1 MREMDRLPDVCSR
14 KLAHGGGTDCWQV
27 QKMDEEVRRRCS
39 TAVRRHHRLTALL
52 LAVGLL
58 CTQIVTSSST
68 PLDDSSSSEKIE
80 LTACQH
86 LRRAESRRAK
96 SLGDSLL
103 LAVQIPRC
111 TANGDFEAIQCSN
124 EVNGTEC
131 WCVDEYGVELAGSR
145 RGDANEVNCTDT
157 TIAEVTKCQAS
168 SCRMFCPAGFARD
181 LGSGCPVCKCRDPC
195 EGIECPR
202 GQQCEPLEVEC
213 KNEPCPPVPT
223 CRKARSLSDLC
234 PAGQPLA
241 ISGTARPFLCGND
254 PGKPS
259 CPPLYRCLVQSGNDY
274 GVCCPASLQFE
285 KPGTCPKPEEIM
297 STDST
302 GYLCGTPCGHDLECP
317 QMQKCCTSNGCGR
330 NCQQPHNVTVCHQAR
345 MLSELLSV
353 NEREGRGYVPQCDGP
368 GGSFSTRQCSRNGLV
383 CWCVDPKNGNKI
395 KGTMGAAQMV
405 KCDGVENM
413 IGRSGGRSVDG
424 SQGLCDH
431 NICAA
436 VCEYGFKSDHNGC
449 PTCECSEPCEGFLC
463 PSGSH
468 CEVAK
473 DPSCASFSGLCSSEP
488 VCKPDLVYS
497 NPCELGTP
505 LADNVTGELAYCHLD
520 HPRSREFQ
528 SRTFFND
535 ADDED
540 VSNGRKRSLSNTI
553 ICPETHECRKLHGES
568 GSVCCP
574 IESETVPTPEGRQQS
589 MCEYLRDFSDRME
602 GTVEGMELALPP
614 PSCSMDGAYEAVQ
627 CTVRKARVNRVE
639 QRRYLEQKNIRQ
651 MRKLLEEAK
660 RAKRDVSA
668 VTPTTQ
674 NLKLIKVD
682 DVYGSARTEAADSDA
697 AMMSYLRQRMLVSAE
712 TVDDLGVQGRSAK
725 IIDFNRLESKN
736 SNANLDKPEVKPSTL
751 LKKPMSSVVTAV
763 PEELIELDIE
773 ECWCVDNFG
782 TEIPKTRGM
791 NATKKSCEDL
801 RESLGCLDL
810 TCRMGCDYGF
820 ILDSD
825 TQCPSCECRDP
836 CDTVSCPEGQECRSV
851 EVSCEGE
858 YCPPVPACFPKKPGQ
873 CPFLVP
879 PGSENA
885 ESDSC
890 EYECR
895 TDSHCEGSKR
905 CCSNGCGTQCV
916 EPQLK
921 TACQHLQTIQLHQA
935 SELGVPPKQKYIA
948 QCDVDG
954 TFRTIQCGPGNAC
967 WCVDENGNEKSGT
980 RTIDAQP
987 NCEIYPKSECPLR
1000 KCPPCE
1006 YGHKIDANGCKTC
1019 ECRNPCQE
1027 ISCPRGEECQL
1038 IQVECISV
1046 PCPKMPICVPIR
1058 DSVCP
1063 EGLPLKS
1070 GGREIACGP
1079 QVDADLCPSTHTCQ
1093 LNPISN
1099 RGSCCAKT
1107 RDVCFESIESS
1118 CLASEIHLSDSND
1131 LDSTTKWRFSPR
1143 LNKCVPVNL
1152 PKASVCQS
1160 KNLFH
1165 SEQACHSVCPV
1176 LSQCERL
1183 RLKNAMAAKRAGQPS
1198 TWFQPRCDPE
1208 TGFWSPVQCLGS
1220 TGPSNGTTTQETPS
1234 LGVCWCADKKG
1245 APVKGSL
1252 TKGSEPKCSSRQAR
1266 RRLSAS
1272 GEESSDPVME
1282 ELIRQITFLVD
1293 ENNYIDEDVEPT
1305 VPSASAPNTLANFA
1319 PEPRVR
1325 NISPVAAVTEKII
1338 EMARTDDGSNFIED
1352 SGKKLSASTTRCQAL
1367 RLAASF
1373 PVACDENGAFE
1384 PTQCNGDTCWCV
1396 DAAGNQLPLSST
1408 FKRGFRNCLFTPI
1421 DAVEIELHLTNQH
1434 QRSLLNL
1441 YEVLRND
1448 LTGLIGSIFD
1458 NYRVHENLDGSVMLR
1473 FDLIEDNKV
1482 DDAFAIEEMVRDHA
1496 FVMYHGALIA
1506 DVTQS
1511 RFSHKISTNLP
1522 VPQQSSGIPENTFQ
1536 TIVFVLATAS
1546 AFLVSILVVFVMLK
1560 RGKNKMK
1567 HYSNG
1572 NRMMSIGA
1580 DKYLDY
1586 SSPIFVLSAN
1596 DKKSLPDQH
1605 RTSTV
1610 PPPPVTPGTN

>member
-1 MREMDRLPDVCSR
+1 MQIEYNASAGEVSYAQARIIPRETMGTIQGKAATGFVVIVVVCAQFCSIPPTSER
-14 KLAHGGGTDCWQV
+14 KT
-27 QKMDEEVRRRCS
+27 
-39 TAVRRHHRLTALL
+39 
-52 LAVGLL
+52 GLSCL
-58 CTQIVTSSST
+58 SCVENYQAKAS
-68 PLDDSSSSEKIE
+68 E

-96 SLGDSLL
+96 ALGDNLL
-103 LAVQIPRC
+103 HTVRIPRC
-111 TANGDFEAIQCSN
+111 TALGDFEPVQCSN
-124 EVNGTEC
+124 ELNGTEC
-131 WCVDEYGVELAGSR
+131 WCVDEYGVELADSR
-145 RGDANEVNCTDT
+145 RQDADEVNCT
-157 TIAEVTKCQAS
+157 TIRTKCQAS

-181 LGSGCPVCKCRDPC
+181 LRSGCPVCRCRDPC
-195 EGIECPR
+195 DGVQCPH
-202 GQQCEPLEVEC
+202 GQQCEPQEVSC

-223 CRKARSLSDLC
+223 CRKARSLADLC
-234 PAGQPLA
+234 PAGLPLA
-241 ISGTARPFLCGND
+241 ISGTPRPFLCGND

-259 CPPLYRCLVQSGNDY
+259 CPPMYRCLVQSGNDY
-274 GVCCPASLQFE
+274 GVCCPSSMHLE
-285 KPGTCPKPEEIM
+285 KPGSCPKPDEII

-302 GYLCGTPCGHDLECP
+302 GFLCGTPCGHDLECP

-368 GGSFSTRQCSRNGLV
+368 GGSFSSRQCSRNGLV
-383 CWCVDPKNGNKI
+383 CWCVDPKTGNKI

-405 KCDGVENM
+405 NCDGVENM

-436 VCEYGFKSDHNGC
+436 VCEYGFKNDHNGC
-449 PTCECSEPCEGFLC
+449 PTCECSEPCEGFVC

-473 DPSCASFSGLCSSEP
+473 DPKCASFSGLCSSEP
-488 VCKPDLVYS
+488 ICKLDLVYS

-505 LADNVTGELAYCHLD
+505 LADNATDELLYCHLD
-520 HPRSREFQ
+520 RPKSREYQ
-528 SRTFFND
+528 SRSFF
-535 ADDED
+535 DDED
-540 VSNGRKRSLSNTI
+540 EDTLGRKRSLSNTI
-553 ICPETHECRKLHGES
+553 VCPETHVCVKLHGEKKN
-568 GSVCCP
+568 VCCP
-574 IESETVPTPEGRQQS
+574 VEDETDATPEARQQS

-602 GTVEGMELALPP
+602 GTVEGMQLALPP
-614 PSCSMDGAYEAVQ
+614 PSCGIDGGYEAMQ
-627 CTVRKARVNRVE
+627 CTTKKLRVNRSE
-639 QRRYLEQKNIRQ
+639 QRRYLEQNNIRQ

-660 RAKRDVSA
+660 RAKRDTTVSVPA
-668 VTPTTQ
+668 Q
-674 NLKLIKVD
+674 GHNLKLVKVD
-682 DVYGSARTEAADSDA
+682 DTYENNNRVQSGDNGSDA
-697 AMMSYLRQRMLVSAE
+697 LMSYLRQRMLVSVE
-712 TVDDLGVQGRSAK
+712 SVGDFGVQGRSAK
-725 IIDFNRLESKN
+725 IIDFNRLDSKH
-736 SNANLDKPEVKPSTL
+736 SNNLDSIDVKPSAA
-751 LKKPMSSVVTAV
+751 LKKPLAIEDDLT
-763 PEELIELDIE
+763 EIELE

-782 TEIPKTRGM
+782 TEIPRTRGM
-791 NATKKSCEDL
+791 NATRKSCQDL

-820 ILDSD
+820 LLDPE

-836 CDTVSCPEGQECRSV
+836 CDSVACPDGQECRSV

-879 PGSENA
+879 PGSENS

-895 TDSHCEGSKR
+895 TDAHCDGSKR

-935 SELGVPPKQKYIA
+935 SELGVPPKQKYIT
-948 QCDVDG
+948 QCDADG
-954 TFRTIQCGPGNAC
+954 SFRTIQCGPGNVC
-967 WCVDENGNEKSGT
+967 WCVDEYGNEKSGT
-980 RTIDAQP
+980 RTSNGEP
-987 NCEIYPKSECPLR
+987 NCAIYPKIECPLR
-1000 KCPPCE
+1000 KCSPCE
-1006 YGHKIDANGCKTC
+1006 YGYKIDADGCKTC
-1019 ECRNPCQE
+1019 ECRDPCSE

-1070 GGREIACGP
+1070 GGREIVCGP
-1079 QVDADLCPSTHTCQ
+1079 QAEAESCPSTHICQ
-1093 LNPISN
+1093 LNPISK

-1118 CLASEIHLSDSND
+1118 CLASEAHLSSNSND
-1131 LDSTTKWRFSPR
+1131 LETTTTTKWRFSPR

-1152 PKASVCQS
+1152 PMVGVCPS

-1165 SEQACHSVCPV
+1165 SEQACNGVCPV

-1220 TGPSNGTTTQETPS
+1220 MSSSNATTTQETPS

-1266 RRLSAS
+1266 KRLPNSS
-1272 GEESSDPVME
+1272 GEVSSDPVME

-1293 ENNYIDEDVEPT
+1293 ENNYIDEDLEPT
-1305 VPSASAPNTLANFA
+1305 VPSGSGSAAAAANYA
-1319 PEPRVR
+1319 PEPRYIGS
-1325 NISPVAAVTEKII
+1325 ISAVTEKII
-1338 EMARTDDGSNFIED
+1338 EMARIDDGSNFID
-1352 SGKKLSASTTRCQAL
+1352 DTGKKLSASTTRCQAL
-1367 RLAASF
+1367 QLAASF
-1373 PVACDENGAFE
+1373 PVACDENGSFE
-1384 PTQCNGDTCWCV
+1384 STQCNGDTCWCV

-1408 FKRGFRNCLFTPI
+1408 FKRATRTCLFTPI
-1421 DAVEIELHLTNQH
+1421 DAVEIELHLNNPH
-1434 QRSLLNL
+1434 HRVLLNL

-1448 LTGLIGSIFD
+1448 LTALIGSIFD
-1458 NYRVHENLDGSVMLR
+1458 NYRVHENTDGSVMLR
-1473 FDLIEDNKV
+1473 FDLIEHNKV
-1482 DDAFAIEEMVRDHA
+1482 DDAFAIEEMVRNHE
-1496 FVMYHGALIA
+1496 FIVYHGSLIA

-1511 RFSHKISTNLP
+1511 RFSHEVSTNLP

-1567 HYSNG
+1567 HYSNS

-1596 DKKSLPDQH
+1596 DTKSLPDH
-1605 RTSTV
+1605 YRSTTAAATVATVTTSSTDKS
-1610 PPPPVTPGTN
+1610 TSE

>member
-1 MREMDRLPDVCSR
+1 MREMERLPDECSR
-14 KLAHGGGTDCWQV
+14 KLGHNGLLVDCGGDC
-27 QKMDEEVRRRCS
+27 RRQRTIRRDAWPLGS
-39 TAVRRHHRLTALL
+39 TTVLL
-52 LAVGLL
+52 LVAGLL
-58 CTQIVTSSST
+58 WAQIFTSSST
-68 PLDDSSSSEKIE
+68 PLDDSSSSSEIIE

-96 SLGDSLL
+96 SLGDNLL
-103 LAVQIPRC
+103 QSVRIPRC
-111 TANGDFEAIQCSN
+111 TAMGDFEPVQCSN
-124 EVNGTEC
+124 ELNGTEC

-145 RGDANEVNCTDT
+145 RTNGDDVNCTSIET
-157 TIAEVTKCQAS
+157 SCQAS

-181 LGSGCPVCKCRDPC
+181 LSSGCPICKCRDPC
-195 EGIECPR
+195 EGVQCPR
-202 GQQCEPLEVEC
+202 GQQCEPQEVNC

-285 KPGTCPKPEEIM
+285 KPGTCPKPDEIK

-330 NCQQPHNVTVCHQAR
+330 NCQQPHNVTTCHQAR
-345 MLSELLSV
+345 MLSELLSI

-368 GGSFSTRQCSRNGLV
+368 GGSFSMRQCSRNGLV
-383 CWCVDPKNGNKI
+383 CWCVDPKSGNKI
-395 KGTMGAAQMV
+395 KGTMGAALMV
-405 KCDGVENM
+405 NCDGVENM

-424 SQGLCDH
+424 ASQALCDH

-436 VCEYGFKSDHNGC
+436 VCEYGFKNDHNGC

-473 DPSCASFSGLCSSEP
+473 DPKCASFSGLCSSEP
-488 VCKPDLVYS
+488 ICKPDLVYS
-497 NPCELGTP
+497 NPCEMGTP
-505 LADNVTGELAYCHLD
+505 LADNATGELLYCHQD
-520 HPRSREFQ
+520 RPKSREYQ
-528 SRTFFND
+528 SRTFFDD
-535 ADDED
+535 AEED
-540 VSNGRKRSLSNTI
+540 MLGRKRSLSNTI
-553 ICPETHECRKLHGES
+553 NCPETHECMKLHGES

-574 IESETVPTPEGRQQS
+574 VENETVPTPEGRQQS

-614 PSCSMDGAYEAVQ
+614 PSCSMDGGYEAVQ
-627 CTVRKARVNRVE
+627 CTRKKVRVNRVE
-639 QRRYLEQKNIRQ
+639 QRRYLEQNNIRQ
-651 MRKLLEEAK
+651 MRKLLEDAK
-660 RAKRDVSA
+660 RVKRDTVIP
-668 VTPTTQ
+668 TPGQ
-674 NLKLIKVD
+674 NLKLVKVD
-682 DVYGSARTEAADSDA
+682 DVYGSTRLQASDENASDA
-697 AMMSYLRQRMLVSAE
+697 VMSYLRQRMLIPE
-712 TVDDLGVQGRSAK
+712 EDLGVQGRSAK
-725 IIDFNRLESKN
+725 IIDYNRVDSKN
-736 SNANLDKPEVKPSTL
+736 SNVNVDKPEIKPSTL
-751 LKKPMSSVVTAV
+751 LKKPSPV
-763 PEELIELDIE
+763 EDDLIEIDVE

-782 TEIPKTRGM
+782 TEIPRTRGM

-820 ILDSD
+820 LLDSD

-836 CDTVSCPEGQECRSV
+836 CDSVPCPEGQECRSV

-885 ESDSC
+885 DSGSC

-895 TDSHCEGSKR
+895 TDAHCEASKR

-935 SELGVPPKQKYIA
+935 SELGVPPKQKYIS
-948 QCDVDG
+948 QCDIDG
-954 TFRTIQCGPGNAC
+954 SYRTIQCGPGNVC
-967 WCVDENGNEKSGT
+967 WCVDEYGNEKSGT
-980 RTIDAQP
+980 RSTNAEP
-987 NCEIYPKSECPLR
+987 NCDIYLKSECPLR

-1006 YGHKIDANGCKTC
+1006 YGYKIDANGCKTC
-1019 ECRNPCQE
+1019 ECRNPCGE

-1070 GGREIACGP
+1070 GGRETVCGP
-1079 QVDADLCPSTHTCQ
+1079 QNDAETCPSTHVCQ
-1093 LNPISN
+1093 LNLISN

-1118 CLASEIHLSDSND
+1118 CLASEMHLSDNND
-1131 LDSTTKWRFSPR
+1131 LESITKWRFSPR

-1152 PKASVCQS
+1152 PKSSNCQS

-1165 SEQACHSVCPV
+1165 SEQACNGVCPV

-1266 RRLSAS
+1266 RRLSSS

-1293 ENNYIDEDVEPT
+1293 ENNYIDEDLEPT

-1319 PEPRVR
+1319 PEPRYIGS
-1325 NISPVAAVTEKII
+1325 ISAVTEKII

-1352 SGKKLSASTTRCQAL
+1352 PVKKLSASTTRCQAL
-1367 RLAASF
+1367 KLAASF
-1373 PVACDENGAFE
+1373 PVACDDNGAFE

-1408 FKRGFRNCLFTPI
+1408 FKRGIRSCLFTAI
-1421 DAVEIELHLTNQH
+1421 DAVEIELHLNNPH
-1434 QRSLLNL
+1434 QRILLNL

-1448 LTGLIGSIFD
+1448 LLSLIGSIFD
-1458 NYRVHENLDGSVMLR
+1458 NYRVHENSDGSVMLR

-1482 DDAFAIEEMVRDHA
+1482 DDAFAIEEMVRDHV

-1596 DKKSLPDQH
+1596 DTKSLPDQH
-1605 RTSTV
+1605 HRRPATTQVNAPV
-1610 PPPPVTPGTN
+1610 PDDDCSEGH

>member
-1 MREMDRLPDVCSR
+1 MREMNPLADGCSN
-14 KLAHGGGTDCWQV
+14 KL
-27 QKMDEEVRRRCS
+27 VRNRNSGDPSENTCSPCSSNRSKRCRS
-39 TAVRRHHRLTALL
+39 LL
-52 LAVGLL
+52 LVVGLL
-58 CTQIVTSSST
+58 CAQIVASSST
-68 PLDDSSSSEKIE
+68 PLEDISSSETIE

-103 LAVQIPRC
+103 HSVRIPRC
-111 TANGDFEAIQCSN
+111 TALGDFEPVQCSN
-124 EVNGTEC
+124 ELNGTEC
-131 WCVDEYGVELAGSR
+131 WCVDEYGVELADSR
-145 RGDANEVNCTDT
+145 KPSADDVNCTVIET
-157 TIAEVTKCQAS
+157 ACQAS

-181 LGSGCPVCKCRDPC
+181 HTSGCPICKCRDPC
-195 EGIECPR
+195 DGVQCPR
-202 GQQCEPLEVEC
+202 GQQCEPQEVAC

-223 CRKARSLSDLC
+223 CRKARSLADLC

-302 GYLCGTPCGHDLECP
+302 GFLCGTPCGHDLECP

-368 GGSFSTRQCSRNGLV
+368 GGGFSTRQCSRNGLV

-405 KCDGVENM
+405 NCDGIENM

-436 VCEYGFKSDHNGC
+436 VCEYGFKNDHNGC
-449 PTCECSEPCEGFLC
+449 PTCECSEPCEGFIC

-473 DPSCASFSGLCSSEP
+473 DPKCTSFSGLCSSEP

-497 NPCELGTP
+497 NPCEMGTP
-505 LADNVTGELAYCHLD
+505 LADNVTGELLYCHLD
-520 HPRSREFQ
+520 RPKSREYQ
-528 SRTFFND
+528 SRTFF
-535 ADDED
+535 DDEED
-540 VSNGRKRSLSNTI
+540 DTLGRKRSLSNTI
-553 ICPETHECRKLHGES
+553 NCPETHECMKLHGET

-574 IESETVPTPEGRQQS
+574 MENDTVPVAESRQQS

-614 PSCSMDGAYEAVQ
+614 PVCGLDGGYEAVQ
-627 CTVRKARVNRVE
+627 CIRRKTRVNRSD
-639 QRRYLEQKNIRQ
+639 QRRYLEQNNIRQ

-660 RAKRDVSA
+660 RVRRDVVSGDT
-668 VTPTTQ
+668 TPSQ
-674 NLKLIKVD
+674 NLKLVKVD
-682 DVYGSARTEAADSDA
+682 DAYGTARMQPDDEL
-697 AMMSYLRQRMLVSAE
+697 MSFLHQRMQLSAVE
-712 TVDDLGVQGRSAK
+712 AGSEDFDVQGRAAK

-736 SNANLDKPEVKPSTL
+736 ANANLDKPIVKPSML
-751 LKKPMSSVVTAV
+751 LKKQVTLDDLV
-763 PEELIELDIE
+763 EIDIE

-791 NATKKSCEDL
+791 NATKKTCEDL

-820 ILDSD
+820 ILDTDS
-825 TQCPSCECRDP
+825 QCPSCECRDP
-836 CDTVSCPEGQECRSV
+836 CDSVNCPEGQECRSV

-895 TDSHCEGSKR
+895 TDSHCEASKR

-935 SELGVPPKQKYIA
+935 SELGIPPKQKYIT
-948 QCDVDG
+948 QCDADG
-954 TFRTIQCGPGNAC
+954 SYRTIQCGPGNTC
-967 WCVDENGNEKSGT
+967 WCVDEYGNEKSGT
-980 RTIDAQP
+980 RTTGTQP
-987 NCEIYPKSECPLR
+987 NCEMYSKSECPLR
-1000 KCPPCE
+1000 KCSFCE
-1006 YGHKIDANGCKTC
+1006 YGYQIDANGCKTC
-1019 ECRNPCQE
+1019 ECRNPCSE

-1038 IQVECISV
+1038 IQVECISI

-1070 GGREIACGP
+1070 GGREITCGP
-1079 QVDADLCPSTHTCQ
+1079 QVDGDACPSTHICQ
-1093 LNPISN
+1093 LNPISK

-1118 CLASEIHLSDSND
+1118 CLASEMHHSGNND
-1131 LDSTTKWRFSPR
+1131 LESITKWRFSPR

-1152 PKASVCQS
+1152 PRSSICQS

-1165 SEQACHSVCPV
+1165 SEQACNGVCPV

-1220 TGPSNGTTTQETPS
+1220 TGPNNGTTTQETPS

-1252 TKGSEPKCSSRQAR
+1252 TKGSEPLCSSRQAR
-1266 RRLSAS
+1266 RRLSTS

-1293 ENNYIDEDVEPT
+1293 ENNYIDENLEPT
-1305 VPSASAPNTLANFA
+1305 VPSASAPNTIANFA
-1319 PEPRVR
+1319 PEPRY
-1325 NISPVAAVTEKII
+1325 IGSMSAVTEKII
-1338 EMARTDDGSNFIED
+1338 EMARTDDGSNYIED
-1352 SGKKLSASTTRCQAL
+1352 TGKKLIPSTTRCQAL
-1367 RLAASF
+1367 KQAASF

-1384 PTQCNGDTCWCV
+1384 STQCNGDTCWCV

-1408 FKRGFRNCLFTPI
+1408 FKRGFRHCLFTPI
-1421 DAVEIELHLTNQH
+1421 DAVDIELHLNNPH
-1434 QRSLLNL
+1434 QRLLLNL

-1448 LTGLIGSIFD
+1448 LVSMIGSIFD
-1458 NYRVHENLDGSVMLR
+1458 NYRVHENNDGSVLLR

-1496 FVMYHGALIA
+1496 FVLYHGALVA
-1506 DVTQS
+1506 DITQS

-1546 AFLVSILVVFVMLK
+1546 AFLISILVVFVMLK

-1596 DKKSLPDQH
+1596 DTKSLPDH
-1605 RTSTV
+1605 NYRSTAGATTGDATG
-1610 PPPPVTPGTN
+1610 PN

>member
-1 MREMDRLPDVCSR
+1 MREMERLPDGCSR
-14 KLAHGGGTDCWQV
+14 KLGQNGLLVDCWAGA
-27 QKMDEEVRRRCS
+27 RRERTMPLGRVGAWQQMSRCS
-39 TAVRRHHRLTALL
+39 AVLL
-52 LAVGLL
+52 VAAIL
-58 CTQIVTSSST
+58 CAQIFASSST
-68 PLDDSSSSEKIE
+68 PVDDNSSSSSSEILE

-96 SLGDSLL
+96 SLGDNLL
-103 LAVQIPRC
+103 QSVRIPRC
-111 TANGDFEAIQCSN
+111 TALGDFEPVQCSN
-124 EVNGTEC
+124 ELNGTEC
-131 WCVDEYGVELAGSR
+131 WCVDEYGVELIGSR
-145 RGDANEVNCTDT
+145 RINGNDVNCTAIET
-157 TIAEVTKCQAS
+157 SCQAS

-181 LGSGCPVCKCRDPC
+181 FTSGCPICKCRDPC
-195 EGIECPR
+195 DGVQCPR
-202 GQQCEPLEVEC
+202 GQQCEPQEVNC

-285 KPGTCPKPEEIM
+285 KPGTCPKPEEIK
-297 STDST
+297 STDKT
-302 GYLCGTPCGHDLECP
+302 GFLCGTPCGHDLECA

-330 NCQQPHNVTVCHQAR
+330 NCQQPHNVTTCHQAR

-368 GGSFSTRQCSRNGLV
+368 GGSFSLRQCSRNGLV
-383 CWCVDPKNGNKI
+383 CWCVDPKSGNKI
-395 KGTMGAAQMV
+395 KGTMGAAGMV
-405 KCDGVENM
+405 NCDGVENM

-424 SQGLCDH
+424 TSQHLCDH

-436 VCEYGFKSDHNGC
+436 VCEYGFKNDHNGC

-468 CEVAK
+468 CDVAK
-473 DPSCASFSGLCSSEP
+473 DPKCASYSGLCSSEP

-497 NPCELGTP
+497 NPCEMGTP
-505 LADNVTGELAYCHLD
+505 LADNTTGELLYCHLNR
-520 HPRSREFQ
+520 PKSREYQ
-528 SRTFFND
+528 SRTFFDD
-535 ADDED
+535 AEEED
-540 VSNGRKRSLSNTI
+540 LLGRKRSLSNTI
-553 ICPETHECRKLHGES
+553 NCPETHECMKLHGES

-574 IESETVPTPEGRQQS
+574 VENETVPTPEGRQQS

-614 PSCSMDGAYEAVQ
+614 PTCSMDGGYNAMQ
-627 CTVRKARVNRVE
+627 CTRKKIHVNRAE
-639 QRRYLEQKNIRQ
+639 QRRYLEQNNIRQ
-651 MRKLLEEAK
+651 MRKLLEDAK
-660 RAKRDVSA
+660 RVRRDAAS
-668 VTPTTQ
+668 PQ
-674 NLKLIKVD
+674 NLKLVKVD
-682 DVYGSARTEAADSDA
+682 EMYDGARLQASVEPVPEAV
-697 AMMSYLRQRMLVSAE
+697 MSYLRQRALVSE
-712 TVDDLGVQGRSAK
+712 EDLGVQGRSAK
-725 IIDFNRLESKN
+725 IIDFNRLDSKN
-736 SNANLDKPEVKPSTL
+736 SNANADKPDVKPSSL
-751 LKKPMSSVVTAV
+751 LRKPSPMEDDLVEVDV
-763 PEELIELDIE
+763 E
-773 ECWCVDNFG
+773 ECWCVDHFG
-782 TEIPKTRGM
+782 TEIPKTRAM
-791 NATKKSCEDL
+791 NATRKSCEDL

-820 ILDSD
+820 ILDTD

-836 CDTVSCPEGQECRSV
+836 CDSVGCPEGQECRSV

-879 PGSENA
+879 PGSENS

-895 TDSHCEGSKR
+895 TDAHCDGSKR

-948 QCDVDG
+948 QCDIDG
-954 TFRTIQCGPGNAC
+954 SYRTVQCGPGNVC
-967 WCVDENGNEKSGT
+967 WCVDEYGNEKSGT
-980 RTIDAQP
+980 RVTNAEP
-987 NCEIYPKSECPLR
+987 NCDIYPKSECPMR
-1000 KCPPCE
+1000 KCVTCE
-1006 YGHKIDANGCKTC
+1006 YGYKIDENGCKTC
-1019 ECRNPCQE
+1019 ECRNPCDE

-1070 GGREIACGP
+1070 GGREISCGP
-1079 QVDADLCPSTHTCQ
+1079 QADADTCPSTHVCQ
-1093 LNPISN
+1093 LNMISN

-1131 LDSTTKWRFSPR
+1131 LDSVTKWRFSPR

-1152 PKASVCQS
+1152 PKSSNCQS

-1165 SEQACHSVCPV
+1165 SEQACNGVCPV

-1220 TGPSNGTTTQETPS
+1220 SGPNNGTTTQETPS

-1266 RRLSAS
+1266 KRVSSS

-1293 ENNYIDEDVEPT
+1293 ENNYIDEDLEPT
-1305 VPSASAPNTLANFA
+1305 VPSASASNTLANFA
-1319 PEPRVR
+1319 PEPRYIGS
-1325 NISPVAAVTEKII
+1325 ISAVTERII

-1352 SGKKLSASTTRCQAL
+1352 PVKKLTASTTRCQAL
-1367 RLAASF
+1367 KQAASF
-1373 PVACDENGAFE
+1373 PVACDENGVFE

-1408 FKRGFRNCLFTPI
+1408 FKRGLRSCLFTPI
-1421 DAVEIELHLTNQH
+1421 DAVEVELHLNNPH
-1434 QRSLLNL
+1434 QRILLNL

-1448 LTGLIGSIFD
+1448 LHSLIGSIFD
-1458 NYRVHENLDGSVMLR
+1458 NYRVHENSDGSVMLR

-1496 FVMYHGALIA
+1496 FILYHGALIA
-1506 DVTQS
+1506 DVTLS
-1511 RFSHKISTNLP
+1511 RFAHKISANLP

-1596 DKKSLPDQH
+1596 DTKSLPEHYRRPATTQIK
-1605 RTSTV
+1605 
-1610 PPPPVTPGTN
+1610 PPPVNDPNSEEH